1 MSVQLF
7 ASRIKPL
14 RLTLVYFAALT
25 LLVGCWGVSVSNTD
39 NQCVPP
45 DYPTMQQVQRRSDQI
60 YTHDTSDSI
69 EKVQTA
75 YSTKL
80 QPASWQEYSGETLW
94 RSKAVG
100 NGSLYECFFGDGYEV
115 EVGCVYL
122 QVAKDKTRIQLVWEL
137 AEGGSGCSSILSLPR
152 EK

>member
-1 MSVQLF
+1 MLAPLF
-7 ASRIKPL
+7 ASRIKSL
-14 RLTLVYFAALT
+14 IQTLIYFAALT
-25 LLVGCWGVSVSNTD
+25 LLVGCWGVPISNAD

-60 YTHDTSDSI
+60 YTYDTSDSS
-69 EKVQTA
+69 EKVQVA

-94 RSKAVG
+94 RSKEVG

-115 EVGCVYL
+115 EVGCVYV
-122 QVAKDKTRIQLVWEL
+122 QVVNDKTRVQLVWEL